1 MRLTRLAFW
10 SPDMPLKPETKY
22 EAVVLYA
29 VVMKSKNK
37 GTGGIFFALKTN
49 DGRVDHTEWISA
61 GRAEKLRKTLDECF
75 GIEPEALNP
84 VFLKRICEKVRGSI
98 VSITTDAG
106 GQYGVKVKWM
116 NPVGPKAAT
125 LEELKDIALILAG
138 KGDVNSGIPDG
149 VADWETPNQDF

>member
-1 MRLTRLAFW
+1 
-10 SPDMPLKPETKY
+10 MPIKPETKY

-61 GRAEKLRKTLDECF
+61 GRAEKLRKTMDECF
-75 GIEPEALNP
+75 GISADRVADP
-84 VFLKRICEKVRGSI
+84 VFLKKICESVRGSI

-125 LEELKDIALILAG
+125 IEELKDIALIFSG
-138 KGDVNSGIPDG
+138 QGGVNSGIPDG
-149 VADWETPNQDF
+149 MADWETPSQDF